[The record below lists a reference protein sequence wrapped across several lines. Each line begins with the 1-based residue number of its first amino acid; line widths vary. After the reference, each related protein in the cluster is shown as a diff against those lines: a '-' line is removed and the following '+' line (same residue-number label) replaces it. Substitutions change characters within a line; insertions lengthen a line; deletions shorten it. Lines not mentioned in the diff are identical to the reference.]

1 MMKEELMQGIF
12 WLWREHRGASLG
24 VLLGLGLGISV
35 LVFGFWRTL
44 FVTICCLVGLWL
56 GRELDTKANILAD
69 LNQIKDSLANFLLPR
84 RFRRFR
90 SGNRFDHPLSGHSS
104 YEHFD

>member
-35 LVFGFWRTL
+35 LV
-44 FVTICCLVGLWL
+44 CLVGLWL

-90 SGNRFDHPLSGHSS
+90 SGDRFDHPLSGHSS

>member
-1 MMKEELMQGIF
+1 MMKEELTQGLF

-24 VLLGLGLGISV
+24 VLLGLLLGISV
-35 LVFGFWRTL
+35 LVFGFWQTL
-44 FVTICCLVGLWL
+44 FVAVCCLVGLWL
-56 GRELDTKANILAD
+56 GRELDAKADILDDLYQLRDSLAD
-69 LNQIKDSLANFLLPR
+69 LLLPR

-90 SGNRFDHPLSGHSS
+90 PRDRFDRLSGRGS